1 MSRSVRLSKRFQ
13 SKRFQS
19 KRFQPA
25 ASSSSL
31 PWYGLGLVGIF
42 GVSLALRLWGL
53 GRFNTLVFDEVYY
66 AKFAAAFLQGQQE
79 FGGHPPLSTYLIA
92 GGIWLSEQLGWGGPE
107 TYNGL
112 SGLYVSTISYRWLNA
127 VTGAVIPL
135 VLGAIAHLLTGRK
148 AIALL
153 TALLAACE
161 GFLLVESRYAL
172 NNVYLILF
180 GLLGW
185 WCLLRSLHRL
195 HSANKLTPVVWLNLV
210 LAGMGFGASVGIKWN
225 GVAFLAGAYLLW
237 IVAWG
242 MQRLQQRGLPS
253 LPFASPLSS
262 LSRLNVGVWALSM
275 AGIPFLT
282 YYLSWLPY
290 IQLDP
295 STSFAGWQ
303 NRILDYHSRV
313 GGMDAHPYCSPWYTW
328 PLMLRPVAYFYKTA
342 APGDPVPVVGPD
354 VPTAAGDVI
363 YDVHAMGTPTLWW
376 LSTLA
381 VALLAGAVGYWLWHW
396 GRSLWAARSGQTE
409 PLLLPPATQG
419 YLSAAAFVVGNW
431 AVQWLMWMRVTR
443 CTFLYHYMSAELFAV
458 LGLALV
464 LDRWLRN
471 AQSGSRWLAW
481 GAIAL
486 VLLGFIFWMPL
497 FLGLPLSADGLQL
510 RRWLP
515 SWI

>member
-1 MSRSVRLSKRFQ
+1 MSRTVPISKRFK
-13 SKRFQS
+13 S
-19 KRFQPA
+19 
-25 ASSSSL
+25 ASSSRL
-31 PWYGLGLVGIF
+31 PWYGLGLAGIF

-66 AKFAAAFLQGQQE
+66 AKFAAAFLQGKQE

-92 GGIWLSEQLGWGGPE
+92 GGIWLSERLGWGGPE

-112 SGLYVSTISYRWLNA
+112 SGLYISTISYRWLNA

-148 AIALL
+148 SVALL

-185 WCLLRSLHRL
+185 WLLLRSLHL
-195 HSANKLTPVVWLNLV
+195 LDSAHKLTPAVWLNLAI
-210 LAGMGFGASVGIKWN
+210 AGIGFGASVGIKWN

-237 IVAWG
+237 AAAWAS
-242 MQRLQQRGLPS
+242 QLLKRRGWPS
-253 LPFASPLSS
+253 LPLSAPLAN
-262 LSRLNVGVWALSM
+262 LARLNAGVWALSM
-275 AGIPFLT
+275 AGIPFFA
-282 YYLSWLPY
+282 YWLSWLPY
-290 IQLDP
+290 MQLDP

-354 VPTAAGDVI
+354 APTHAGDVV

-376 LSTLA
+376 LSTVA
-381 VALLAGAVGYWLWHW
+381 IALLVGVVGYWLWRW
-396 GRSLWAARSGQTE
+396 ATAVQAARSGTE
-409 PLLLPPATQG
+409 STLSLSPDTQP

-443 CTFLYHYMSAELFAV
+443 CTFLYHYMSAELLTV

-464 LDRWLRN
+464 LDRWLH
-471 AQSGSRWLAW
+471 STKPWSRRLAW

-486 VLLGFIFWMPL
+486 VIFGFIFWMPL
-497 FLGLPLSADGLQL
+497 FLGLPLSTGGLQL